1 MMKLKYKL
9 KNLIFYVPLT
19 LSIFFAFAILINAY
33 AARDL
38 TGPADTAVSTAKNI
52 GRIISVLGVVVGGV
66 FYNIPGL
73 NQFGRTTMIGGLLG
87 AGLSFGGPSLVELFR
102 NIFGA

>member
-1 MMKLKYKL
+1 MR
-9 KNLIFYVPLT
+9 KNIIIIITIILVLIIMPEIVF
-19 LSIFFAFAILINAY
+19 
-33 AARDL
+33 AARDI
-38 TGPADTAVSTAKNI
+38 TGAADTAVATAKNI

-73 NQFGRTTMIGGLLG
+73 SEFGRTTMIGGLIG
-87 AGLSFGGPSLVELFR
+87 AGLSFGGPSIVELFR